1 MRHDVRMGRRATAR
15 TSRWAVALVGALAVG
30 LTGCSINP
38 FERSETPTP
47 SADGTS
53 TDDPPAAP
61 STPPAAH
68 RPTTSVTTYPVAEPE
83 GIEWVLLVDDPA
95 DTQTVADRLRKA
107 GEPVTSVNTAV
118 GMITVR
124 TEDDG
129 FAARAKGADGVSRVV
144 TDRDPAWTAQAV
156 AAPRSAAHPFAPRL
170 RVEDPPAPPKGGD
183 PLDGHL
189 WGMRLIHANAAQR
202 VTPGSSDVTVAV
214 IDTGIDSTHPDL
226 TPVLDLERSRNF
238 VADRPEIDGPCSTKG
253 CIDPVGTDPGGHGT
267 HVAGTIAAAKNG
279 LGVTGVAPGVRL
291 IDLRAGTKTGMF
303 FLGPSINAITAA
315 ADLDA
320 DVANMSFYID
330 PWRYAC
336 RGGAPGDEPDEAA
349 MQEVTIELTQR
360 AITDARKRGVT
371 FVGSAG
377 NGGGDL
383 SEPGVDDTSPNY
395 GGTARERTINPDRC
409 LSLPSDVANVIGVT
423 AVGPDRALAH
433 YSDMSSDPDD
443 DLVDIAAPGGDGL
456 ETTDAVL
463 STYPLA
469 GLRDEGLVDG
479 RGQVTS
485 EGRYQGVLRACPD
498 GIGADDPDPE
508 GRCGFYRTLV
518 GTSMAAPHVSGTA
531 ALVVG
536 AKGDPGPDEV
546 AAILSRTASH
556 LPCPASSAPAG
567 RCVGTPLDNG
577 YFGQG
582 LVNAGAAVR

>member
-1 MRHDVRMGRRATAR
+1 MAGTRTTARRAA
-15 TSRWAVALVGALAVG
+15 ALAGLLSVG
-30 LTGCSINP
+30 LAAGCSVGP
-38 FERSETPTP
+38 FGADGSRSSSGTASSGTPSDSP
-47 SADGTS
+47 SADPTSGT
-53 TDDPPAAP
+53 AAE
-61 STPPAAH
+61 H
-68 RPTTSVTTYPVAEPE
+68 RPTTHVTTYPVAEPG
-83 GIEWVLLVDDPA
+83 GIEWVVVVGDPDDTDA
-95 DTQTVADRLRKA
+95 VATRLRDA
-107 GEPVTSVNTAV
+107 GEPVTSMNTAV

-129 FAARAKGADGVSRVV
+129 FAARAKGVDGVSRVV
-144 TDRDPAWTAQAV
+144 TDRDPAWGDIDGSDASSLARPGTSV
-156 AAPRSAAHPFAPRL
+156 PGETPR
-170 RVEDPPAPPKGGD
+170 PPKGGD

-202 VTPGSSDVTVAV
+202 VTPGSPDVTVAV
-214 IDTGIDSTHPDL
+214 IDTGIDSSHPDL
-226 TPVLDLERSRNF
+226 ADVVDTERSRTY
-238 VADRPEIDGPCSTKG
+238 VTDRPEIDGPCEVES
-253 CIDPVGTDPGGHGT
+253 CIDPLGSDPSGHGT
-267 HVAGTIAAAKNG
+267 HVAGTIAAARNG

-291 IDLRAGTKTGMF
+291 IDLRAGSDTGMF
-303 FLGPSINAITAA
+303 FLGPSVNAITAA
-315 ADLDA
+315 ADLEA

-409 LSLPSDVANVIGVT
+409 LSLPSDVADVIGVT

-443 DLVDIAAPGGDGL
+443 DLVDIAAPGGDGF

-479 RGQVTS
+479 RGRVTS

-531 ALVVG
+531 ALVVS

>member
-1 MRHDVRMGRRATAR
+1 MAGTRTTSRRAA
-15 TSRWAVALVGALAVG
+15 ALAGLLSVG
-30 LTGCSINP
+30 LAAGCSVGP
-38 FERSETPTP
+38 FGTDGSRSSSGTASSGTPSDSP
-47 SADGTS
+47 SADPTSGT
-53 TDDPPAAP
+53 AAE
-61 STPPAAH
+61 H
-68 RPTTSVTTYPVAEPE
+68 RPTTHVTTYPVAEPE
-83 GIEWVLLVDDPA
+83 GIEWVVVVGDPDDTDA
-95 DTQTVADRLRKA
+95 VATRLRDA
-107 GEPVTSVNTAV
+107 GEPVTSMNTAV

-129 FAARAKGADGVSRVV
+129 FAARAKGVDGVSRVV
-144 TDRDPAWTAQAV
+144 TDRDPAWGDIDGSDASSLARPGTSV
-156 AAPRSAAHPFAPRL
+156 PGETPR
-170 RVEDPPAPPKGGD
+170 PPKGGD

-202 VTPGSSDVTVAV
+202 VTPGSPDVTVAV
-214 IDTGIDSTHPDL
+214 IDTGIDSSHPDL
-226 TPVLDLERSRNF
+226 ADVVDTERSRTY
-238 VADRPEIDGPCSTKG
+238 VTDRPEIDGPCEVES
-253 CIDPVGTDPGGHGT
+253 CIDPLGSDPSGHGT
-267 HVAGTIAAAKNG
+267 HVAGTIAAARNG

-291 IDLRAGTKTGMF
+291 IDLRAGSDTGMF
-303 FLGPSINAITAA
+303 FLGPSVNAITAA
-315 ADLDA
+315 ADLEA

-409 LSLPSDVANVIGVT
+409 LSLPSDVADVVGVT

-443 DLVDIAAPGGDGL
+443 DLVDIAAPGGDGF